1 MHYVDWYYTQHTC
14 QKWNGFKATVLKL
27 ERFIKRHRANIP
39 GPSNQKRVAHCVEPQ
54 RSGSINVHC
63 ALMQADFYT
72 CAIHKWEKTDK
83 KRRSSTAAIITDTV
97 LHVSNHRRAR
107 NSLNFPLFE
116 NAARQRRVKAARTNA
131 PSNFDWNISMSQLVD
146 WVLVQRSRYAKYC

>member
-1 MHYVDWYYTQHTC
+1 
-14 QKWNGFKATVLKL
+14 
-27 ERFIKRHRANIP
+27 
-39 GPSNQKRVAHCVEPQ
+39 
-54 RSGSINVHC
+54 
-63 ALMQADFYT
+63 MQADFYIF
-72 CAIHKWEKTDK
+72 AIHKWKK
-83 KRRSSTAAIITDTV
+83 KKNSRKRRSSTAAIITDTF

-146 WVLVQRSRYAKYC
+146 WVLVQRSRRGGGVYQVCKVLLIIFGKVIHQSTGNDWMDAALIIGCAG